1 MSALFKARPL
11 GDTINGSPHSVCV
24 NLPAMA
30 DVIAYE
36 EADPRVLKAFK
47 AGYPRFFQN
56 PLITALAARFA
67 TSGLMEDTDPLL
79 PSRAAALDLAAF
91 LGGGEEVVQPAGP
104 CWTVHVGP
112 DPDSRKAARA
122 FLQHT
127 GSGLS
132 SREAEAILL
141 SHFGIPP
148 AQEERH
154 HGSPTESLAHIR
166 SHLHAIYGTAAES
179 DIHLFRSGMNAFY
192 AGFMAL
198 QDIQTPRGRDL
209 WIQLGWLYVDT
220 VRILE
225 HFSPPSASPVQI
237 FNVLD
242 LNDLKEVLA
251 KNGPRVAGI
260 VTEVPTNPLVQTPD
274 LEELRRLADKAGA
287 ALILDPTLVSP
298 HNLNILG
305 FSDLHI
311 NSLTK
316 YAAAEADVM
325 MGALA
330 LHPGSR
336 FYGDLQQRLPGR
348 GTSPG
353 EGDLA
358 RMAFQIGNYGPT
370 IRRINQSTLGIL
382 AFLEAHPAIRS
393 VHWARKEPAGS
404 NFNALQH
411 REAGPGGIISFSL
424 RKPLEAFYDFSRI
437 VKSPSFGARFTMMCP
452 FIYLAHYD
460 LVRTKTGRARLRS
473 LGIDPELIRLSV
485 GLEPI
490 EAIIAELARTLGD

>member
-11 GDTINGSPHSVCV
+11 GDPVNGSPHSVCV
-24 NLPAMA
+24 NLPTMA
-30 DVIAYE
+30 DVIGYE

-47 AGYPRFFQN
+47 AGYPRFFRN
-56 PLITALAARFA
+56 PLITGLAARLA
-67 TSGLMEDTDPLL
+67 ASSGMEATDPLL

-91 LGGGEEVVQPAGP
+91 LGIGEETVQPAGP
-104 CWTVHVGP
+104 CWSVRLPP
-112 DPDSRKAARA
+112 DPPLRKAAQA

-132 SREAEAILL
+132 SREAEAFLF
-141 SHFGIPP
+141 SAFGIPP
-148 AQEERH
+148 FPEERH
-154 HGSPTESLAHIR
+154 HGSPAACQAHIR
-166 SHLHAIYGTAAES
+166 AHLHAIYGTAAED

-192 AGFMAL
+192 AGFRAL
-198 QDIQTPRGRDL
+198 QDIQAPKGRDL

-225 HFSPPSASPVQI
+225 RFSSPTAAPIQV
-237 FNVLD
+237 FDVLD
-242 LNDLKEVLA
+242 LGGLKEVLA
-251 KNGPRVAGI
+251 ENGHRVAGI

-274 LEELRRLADKAGA
+274 LESLRDLADRAGA
-287 ALILDPTLVSP
+287 ALVLDPTLVSP
-298 HNLNILG
+298 HNLNVLG

-330 LHPGSR
+330 LHPGSP
-336 FYGDLQQRLPGR
+336 FYEELRQRLPGR
-348 GTSPG
+348 GSPPG

-370 IRRINQSTLGIL
+370 IRRINQSTLHVV

-393 VHWARKEPAGS
+393 VHWAGKQPEGS
-404 NFNALQH
+404 PFNWLQH

-424 RKPLEAFYDFSRI
+424 RKPVAAFHDPSRI

-452 FIYLAHYD
+452 FMYLAHYE
-460 LVRTKTGRARLRS
+460 LVRSASGRAHLRS

-485 GLEPI
+485 GLEPV
-490 EAIIAELARTLGD
+490 EAIIAELERTLRD

>member
-11 GDTINGSPHSVCV
+11 GDPVNGSPHSVCV
-24 NLPAMA
+24 NLPTMA
-30 DVIAYE
+30 DVIGYE

-47 AGYPRFFQN
+47 AGYPRFFRN
-56 PLITALAARFA
+56 PLITALAARLAA
-67 TSGLMEDTDPLL
+67 TGAMEGTDPLL
-79 PSRAAALDLAAF
+79 PSRVAARDLAAF
-91 LGGGEEVVQPAGP
+91 LGIGVDAVQPAGP
-104 CWTVHVGP
+104 CWTVRLTP
-112 DPDSRKAARA
+112 DPGARKAAQA

-132 SREAEAILL
+132 SREAEAILC
-141 SHFGIPP
+141 SDFGIPP
-148 AQEERH
+148 FPEERRQ
-154 HGSPTESLAHIR
+154 GSAADNLGHIR
-166 SHLHAIYGTAAES
+166 AHLHAIYGTAAEA

-192 AGFMAL
+192 AGFRAL
-198 QDIQTPRGRDL
+198 QDIQAPKGRDL

-220 VRILE
+220 VRVLE
-225 HFSPPSASPVQI
+225 RFASPTAPPLQI

-242 LNDLKEVLA
+242 LGELKEVLA
-251 KNGPRVAGI
+251 ENGHRVAGI
-260 VTEVPTNPLVQTPD
+260 VTEVPTNPLVQTAD
-274 LEELRRLADKAGA
+274 LESLRGLADKAGA
-287 ALILDPTLVSP
+287 ALVLDPTLVSP
-298 HNLNILG
+298 HNLNILR

-336 FYGDLQQRLPGR
+336 FYGDLQEHLPGR
-348 GTSPG
+348 GSPPG

-370 IRRINQSTLGIL
+370 IRRINTSTLRVV

-393 VHWARKEPAGS
+393 VHWARSKPTGS
-404 NFNALQH
+404 NFKRLQH
-411 REAGPGGIISFSL
+411 REAGSGGIISFSL
-424 RKPLEAFYDFSRI
+424 RKPVEAFHDPSRI

-452 FIYLAHYD
+452 FMYLAHYE
-460 LVRTKTGRARLRS
+460 LLRSTSGRAHLRS

-485 GLEPI
+485 GLEPV
-490 EAIIAELARTLGD
+490 ESIIAELERTLRD